1 VTRTGVW
8 AAAVAVL
15 VGSAAGAD
23 AQRAAAGRQLVVPFD
38 AGRDARAAWLGEG
51 IALQLADDLNELGA
65 DAIARDERVRAFD
78 RLQVPLAATL
88 TRGTVIRI
96 GQLVGATTVV
106 TGRVELADRTL
117 AVHVQA
123 IRIDTGRISAEF
135 AERGPLDELPAIVER
150 AARRLVPAGT
160 PPPASAPRAQEPSLA
175 AYEQFVRGLLAETP
189 AAQVAYLEKALTLAP
204 GYDRARLALGRAYA
218 VTGGWTAAR
227 EAALGVPPASPFAPR
242 AQFEAAVAEIA
253 LKRYDEAFD
262 RLKALA
268 DRTDAPEAFNN
279 LGVIQL
285 RRGATAQGGRATY
298 FFNKAVERD
307 PAQADYAFNLGYAYW
322 REQDH
327 QAALYWL
334 REAVRRDPGGS
345 DAHVVLAAAL
355 QATGAATE
363 AARERELARRLSA
376 EYEEQAGAPAAEAVP
391 AGLER
396 LRPYLDPPGARR
408 TDTALMAT
416 EQRGQREL
424 VAFHLDRGRRFYE
437 RENDRD
443 ALMELQR
450 AIYLAP
456 YQAEAHLLVGRI
468 HLRAGRIGEAIA
480 AFKIALWSEASAAGH
495 AALGEAY
502 RQAKDLAAARR
513 EAGQALAMSPG
524 HPEATALMEKLK

>member
-1 VTRTGVW
+1 MRTARVW
-8 AAAVAVL
+8 ATAMAIVLAA
-15 VGSAAGAD
+15 AAGAD
-23 AQRAAAGRQLVVPFD
+23 AQRAPAGRQLVVPFD
-38 AGRDARAAWLGEG
+38 AGSEARAAWLGEG
-51 IALQLADDLNELGA
+51 IALLLADDLNELGA
-65 DAIARDERVRAFD
+65 DAIARDERVRAFE
-78 RLQVPLAATL
+78 RLQLPPLATL

-106 TGRVELADRTL
+106 TGRIELVDRTL

-123 IRIDTGRISAEF
+123 LRIDTGRISAEF
-135 AERGPLDELPAIVER
+135 DERGPLDELLAIVGR
-150 AARRLVPAGT
+150 VARRLVPAGT
-160 PPPASAPRAQEPSLA
+160 SPPAAGPGSPDPSLTA
-175 AYEQFVRGLLAETP
+175 FEQFVRGLLAETP
-189 AAQVAYLEKALTLAP
+189 AAQVAHLEKALTLAP
-204 GYDRARLALGRAYA
+204 GYDRARLALGRAHA

-227 EAALGVPPASPFAPR
+227 EAALGVAATSPFAAR

-253 LKRYDEAFD
+253 LKRHDEAFE
-262 RLKALA
+262 RLKALG
-268 DRTDAPEAFNN
+268 DRTDAPEVFNN

-285 RRGATAQGGRATY
+285 RRGAAAQGGRATY

-334 REAVRRDPGGS
+334 REAVRREPGGS
-345 DAHVVLAAAL
+345 DAHFVLAAVL

-376 EYEEQAGAPAAEAVP
+376 AYEEQGTTREADAVP
-391 AGLER
+391 ANLER

-424 VAFHLDRGRRFYE
+424 VTFHLDRGRRFFE

-443 ALMELQR
+443 ALAELQR

-456 YQAEAHLLVGRI
+456 YQAEAHLLVGQV
-468 HLRAGRIGEAIA
+468 HLRAGRVAEAIA
-480 AFKIALWSEASAAGH
+480 AFKIALWSEESAAGH

-513 EAGQALAMSPG
+513 EAERALEMSPG
-524 HPEATALMEKLK
+524 LPAATALMERLK